1 VLSWDEGEAIDS
13 GFWRQ
18 RMAQALQLR
27 RGLLAGGATT
37 ACRLIH
43 AESDLLPGLVVDRYG
58 DYLVMQALTLGIERR
73 KAEIVNVLA
82 DLTQPAGIYER
93 SDVDVRKKEHLDPAV
108 GRLWGQEPPD
118 LVDIVENGR
127 SFHVDIKRGQKTG
140 FYLDQRDNRSR
151 LTHYA
156 SGRSVLNAFAYTGGF
171 AVYAAAAG
179 ARQVTSVDTSS
190 EALALARKNME
201 RNGLGGRG
209 DEEVVG
215 DVFQVLRQYRE
226 QKRQFDLV
234 ILDPPKFASSQ
245 SQVQAACRG
254 YKDVNWLA
262 MQLLRPE
269 GILFTMSCS
278 GLIGAD
284 LFQKV
289 LFGASVD
296 AHRHVQVLE
305 RLSQAT
311 DHPILLTFPEG
322 EYLKGFVCRV
332 L

>member
-1 VLSWDEGEAIDS
+1 
-13 GFWRQ
+13 
-18 RMAQALQLR
+18 
-27 RGLLAGGATT
+27 
-37 ACRLIH
+37 
-43 AESDLLPGLVVDRYG
+43 
-58 DYLVMQALTLGIERR
+58 
-73 KAEIVNVLA
+73 
-82 DLTQPAGIYER
+82 
-93 SDVDVRKKEHLDPAV
+93 
-108 GRLWGQEPPD
+108 
-118 LVDIVENGR
+118 
-127 SFHVDIKRGQKTG
+127 
-140 FYLDQRDNRSR
+140 
-151 LTHYA
+151 
-156 SGRSVLNAFAYTGGF
+156 VLNAFAYTGGF

-179 ARQVTSVDTSS
+179 ARQITSVDTSS
-190 EALALARKNME
+190 EALALARRNME

-226 QKRQFDLV
+226 QKREFDLV

-245 SQVQAACRG
+245 SQVQTACRG
-254 YKDVNWLA
+254 YKDINLLA

-278 GLIGAD
+278 GLITAD

-296 AHRHVQVLE
+296 AQRDVQVLE

-332 L
+332 I